1 MNVNI
6 VNVATKFI
14 NSFKNISN
22 IKLAFTEI
30 ISWRDLSRYTGSL
43 LFLDLMLFTGLI
55 VWIEPSYVGQTRRL
69 LKERID
75 KHKNHIRRNVTQTSV
90 ITEHRLEYSHDFDWN
105 NIPILGWRNSSEQVS
120 VIWNV

>member
-55 VWIEPSYVGQTRRL
+55 V
-69 LKERID
+69 
-75 KHKNHIRRNVTQTSV
+75 
-90 ITEHRLEYSHDFDWN
+90 
-105 NIPILGWRNSSEQVS
+105 
-120 VIWNV
+120 